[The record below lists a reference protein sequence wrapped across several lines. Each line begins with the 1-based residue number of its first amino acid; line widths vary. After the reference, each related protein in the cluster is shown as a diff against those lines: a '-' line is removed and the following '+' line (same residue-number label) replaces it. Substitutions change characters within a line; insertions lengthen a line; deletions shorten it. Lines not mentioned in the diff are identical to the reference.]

1 MDMEKKFKLPKIPL
15 DPKKV
20 VIIVGAVI
28 LFFLVMDLNSRL
40 NELSRLS
47 EQENKAATI
56 ESQLQS
62 TLGVLKT
69 QLAYASSEGAIEQWA
84 YNEGHMARPGE
95 KLIVPISPAG
105 TTPQAFIAE
114 TPASTP
120 VPNWQI
126 WLALISGK

>member
-1 MDMEKKFKLPKIPL
+1 MEKIFKFPKIPIN
-15 DPKKV
+15 PKKV
-20 VIIVGAVI
+20 AIVVGAVI
-28 LFFLVMDLNSRL
+28 LLFLVMDLNSRL
-40 NELSRLS
+40 NELSRLTD
-47 EQENKAATI
+47 QENKAATI
-56 ESQLQS
+56 QGQLQS
-62 TLGVLKT
+62 TLDVLKT

-105 TTPQAFIAE
+105 TTPQAFVE
-114 TPASTP
+114 QTSVPTP